1 MSGDAHNVA
10 FAKMD
15 FILDGKFLQPGLGR
29 NWAGIRSGNNV
40 GYRFQGYRDKQDNEG
55 KKHSQK
61 DFQTTVDNMWINLP
75 EMKRRVNRIGLSDEN
90 LIDEAMI
97 REIANTASHEGG
109 HEAHSLA
116 DPHYGFI
123 SNRSLG
129 SGYSHRSQDNNEMS
143 GYRSF
148 RAESPSAMNSM
159 QEKVAYMLQHN
170 APPIVHDSPTD
181 EIVRTNKR
189 DRGVMRGLR
198 NHPDVGSQY
207 EKREKAN
214 PRLLSIPRQGRMKD
228 RTMVDRIFQNLENA
242 AMDRVMDSGLNN
254 DYFTHGYADKQADRI
269 WNAKRLTKPLLS
281 ELKRHKKKV
290 LAGKEPLPTSYS
302 MLPPKIQDLIG
313 SIQMRESLAE
323 SVRERDPYIHT
334 RKYLS
339 ESIVEPLDLLLAD
352 PEGFLASHT
361 ALTRQEYEQ
370 NPDKYF
376 RDYPSYRFKSP
387 YIEMDPEYDLDGDRY
402 NEAMAWLNHAQAE
415 MIEDRYVF
423 KPKGKPMT
431 RLPRPVSYPT
441 ATQAM
446 LNLLPKKG
454 SRYSPSDEINWSD
467 DE

>member
-1 MSGDAHNVA
+1 MGGDAHNVA

-15 FILDGKFLQPGLGR
+15 FILDGKFIQPGLGR
-29 NWAGIRSGNNV
+29 DWAGIRSGHNV
-40 GYRFQGYRDKQDNEG
+40 GYRFQGARDKQDNEG

-75 EMKRRVNRIGLSDEN
+75 EMKRRVNRIGLSNKD

-109 HEAHSLA
+109 HEAHALA

-123 SNRSLG
+123 RNSALG
-129 SGYSHRSQDNNEMS
+129 SGYSNRSQDRNEMS

-148 RAESPSAMNSM
+148 HADSRSAMNSM
-159 QEKVAYMLQHN
+159 QEKVAYLLQNN
-170 APPIVHDSPTD
+170 ASPIVHDSPTD
-181 EIVRTNKR
+181 EMVRTAQR

-198 NHPDVGSQY
+198 NHPDVGSRY

-214 PRLLSIPRQGRMKD
+214 PRLLSIPRQSRMKSQ
-228 RTMVDRIFQNLENA
+228 TMVDRIFQNLENA

-254 DYFTHGYADKQADRI
+254 DYFTHGSQEKQADRI

-281 ELKRHKKKV
+281 ELRRHKKKV

-313 SIQMRESLAE
+313 QVQMRESLAE
-323 SVRERDPYIHT
+323 SVRERDPYIH
-334 RKYLS
+334 RQGIY
-339 ESIVEPLDLLLAD
+339 EPHDLLLGD
-352 PEGFLASHT
+352 PEGFLATHT
-361 ALTRQEYEQ
+361 ALHPLEYEKD
-370 NPDKYF
+370 PDKYF
-376 RDYPSYRFKSP
+376 RGYPSYRFKNP
-387 YIEMDPEYDLDGDRY
+387 YVEIDPAYIDDNDKY
-402 NEAMAWLNHAQAE
+402 NEVMAWLNHAQAE

-423 KPKGKPMT
+423 KPKGRPLT
-431 RLPRPVSYPT
+431 SLPRPVSYPS

-454 SRYSPSDEINWSD
+454 SRYSPSDEINWG
-467 DE
+467 DEE

>member
-15 FILDGKFLQPGLGR
+15 FILDGKFIQPGMGR
-29 NWAGIRSGNNV
+29 DWAGIRSGSNV
-40 GYRFQGYRDKQDNEG
+40 GYRFQGARDKQDNEG

-75 EMKRRVNRIGLSDEN
+75 EMKRRVNRIGLSNED

-97 REIANTASHEGG
+97 REIADTASHEGG

-116 DPHYGFI
+116 DPHYGWI
-123 SNRSLG
+123 SNRNLG
-129 SGYSHRSQDNNEMS
+129 RSDKNDEMS

-148 RAESPSAMNSM
+148 RADSPSEMDSM
-159 QEKVAYMLQHN
+159 QEKVAYMLQNN

-198 NHPDVGSQY
+198 NHPDVSSRY

-228 RTMVDRIFQNLENA
+228 QTMVDRIFQNLENA

-302 MLPPKIQDLIG
+302 MLHPKIQDLIG

-334 RKYLS
+334 Q
-339 ESIVEPLDLLLAD
+339 SIVKPRDLLLGD

-361 ALTRQEYEQ
+361 ALTRQEYEK
-370 NPDKYF
+370 NPQIY
-376 RDYPSYRFKSP
+376 RGYPTYRFKSP
-387 YIEMDPEYDLDGDRY
+387 YVEVDPAYLEGDRY

-423 KPKGKPMT
+423 KPKGKAMT

-446 LNLLPKKG
+446 NNLLPKKG
-454 SRYSPSDEINWSD
+454 SRYSPSDEINWGD

>member
-1 MSGDAHNVA
+1 MGGDAHNVA
-10 FAKMD
+10 LAKMD
-15 FILDGKFLQPGLGR
+15 FILDGKFIQPGLGR
-29 NWAGIRSGNNV
+29 DWAGIRSGSNV
-40 GYRFQGYRDKQDNEG
+40 GYKFQGARDKRDNEG
-55 KKHSQK
+55 KKHSRK

-75 EMKRRVNRIGLSDEN
+75 EMRRRANRIGLSNEDLLE
-90 LIDEAMI
+90 EAMI

-123 SNRSLG
+123 RNASLG
-129 SGYSHRSQDNNEMS
+129 SGYSHRAQDKEEMS

-148 RAESPSAMNSM
+148 RADSLGEMNSM
-159 QEKVAYMLQHN
+159 QEKVAYMLQNN
-170 APPIVHDSPTD
+170 APPIVYDSLTD
-181 EIVRTNKR
+181 EVVRTNQR
-189 DRGVMRGLR
+189 DQGVMRGLR
-198 NHPDVGSQY
+198 VHPDVGSRY

-214 PRLLSIPRQGRMKD
+214 PRLLSIPRRGRMKSP
-228 RTMVDRIFQNLENA
+228 TMVDRIFQNLENA

-290 LAGKEPLPTSYS
+290 LAGKEPIPTSYS
-302 MLPPKIQDLIG
+302 MLPSKIQDLIG
-313 SIQMRESLAE
+313 QVQMRESLAE

-334 RKYLS
+334 Q
-339 ESIVEPLDLLLAD
+339 SIHEPRDLLLGD

-361 ALTRQEYEQ
+361 ALTRQEYKN
-370 NPDKYF
+370 NPNIY
-376 RDYPSYRFKSP
+376 RGYPAYRFKSP
-387 YIEMDPEYDLDGDRY
+387 YVEVDPSYIDDNDRR
-402 NEAMAWLNHAQAE
+402 NELMAWLNHAQAE

-431 RLPRPVSYPT
+431 RLPRPVSYPS
-441 ATQAM
+441 ANQAM

-454 SRYSPSDEINWSD
+454 SKYSPSDEINWG
-467 DE
+467 DEE